1 MGLIKHNLKPDFY
14 GWKTIVSDMWW
25 MIFFSSFFIIFCRRV
40 GAGSGDP
47 LAACSIIKK
56 RVERKP
62 IALSNLRKAAADHQ
76 KFVKGTTM
84 YPLEHSL
91 GHGALCTVPAN
102 RITQSWLLICDLVY
116 FHVSN
121 WTKKWLLTLY
131 YSVYEKHLSKGMKI
145 FHAPTF
151 FIKVLIFPRVRWQ
164 LEVENTFAFLLI
176 PVVSNQ
182 KYAYQMVWR
191 QERTISCNSYYI
203 QCWRKKK
210 VKKEKERKEFVNCI
224 RLHFFFCNLIVDE
237 LSTYLPE

>member
-102 RITQSWLLICDLVY
+102 QITQSWLLICDLVY
-116 FHVSN
+116 FHISN
-121 WTKKWLLTLY
+121 WTKKWLLTNLRCTILY
-131 YSVYEKHLSKGMKI
+131 MKNICPKGWRFFMPPRFLSKFWYSPESDGNWRSRI
-145 FHAPTF
+145 RLLFFSFRWCPT
-151 FIKVLIFPRVRWQ
+151 KSMLIRW
-164 LEVENTFAFLLI
+164 
-176 PVVSNQ
+176 
-182 KYAYQMVWR
+182 
-191 QERTISCNSYYI
+191 CGD
-203 QCWRKKK
+203 
-210 VKKEKERKEFVNCI
+210 RKE
-224 RLHFFFCNLIVDE
+224 L
-237 LSTYLPE
+237 YLVTVIIFSVEGKRK